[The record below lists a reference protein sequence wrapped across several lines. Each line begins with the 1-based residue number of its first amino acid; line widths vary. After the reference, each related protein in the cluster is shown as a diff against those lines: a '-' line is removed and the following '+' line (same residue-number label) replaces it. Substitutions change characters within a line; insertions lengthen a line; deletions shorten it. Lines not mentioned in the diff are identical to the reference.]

1 MSIILSLYL
10 YSIHALKSNLTDG
23 TDNRVNGK
31 LSDNKYLMFV
41 IQHGLINGIE
51 IKIFTIIMH
60 YNTKR

>member
-10 YSIHALKSNLTDG
+10 YSIHTLKSNLTDG

-31 LSDNKYLMFV
+31 LSDNEYLMFV
-41 IQHGLINGIE
+41 IQHGLIKGIE